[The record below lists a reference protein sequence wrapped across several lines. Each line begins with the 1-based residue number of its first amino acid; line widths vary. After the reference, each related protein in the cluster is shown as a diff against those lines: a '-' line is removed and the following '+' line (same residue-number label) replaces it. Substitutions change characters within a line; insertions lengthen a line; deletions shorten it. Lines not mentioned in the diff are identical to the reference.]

1 MTKEVAG
8 SLPESGLSQT
18 EGDSGAHSSGASS
31 SAENLGA
38 GESRDSASR
47 TEDAEVEE
55 PGSGPS
61 REGGLS
67 QETPS
72 TSGGTRDSEAASDNA
87 SLSSDD
93 ATPIANGSIAGLEW
107 AQPDLDEDQFDD
119 ADSALGDD
127 RLMERDNSASS
138 TQSLSSSVLQ
148 YRTIHGRR
156 YHSLRGDNDTEY
168 WQPNDEQQNLY
179 AEYSHHANLL
189 LLDGRLFLAP
199 IPDNVQNVLDV
210 GTGIGQWAIDF
221 GDAHPHAQVR
231 GVDLSPI
238 QPAWIP
244 PNVLFEIDDIAQEWT
259 YQPNHF
265 DFIYLRSLHGCI
277 KDWDAFF
284 REAYKC
290 CKPGGW
296 VETFHMD
303 LKPQSDDG
311 SVRPGMAML
320 SMYEHL
326 VDAGRRMGRSMD
338 LLRHQTMVRSMEAAG
353 FVDLRETNIKKPITG
368 SFGDRKMREIGGFQH
383 AAMTE
388 GLEGHVLGWP
398 LIQIQLMLARVRTE
412 LASQRVHPW
421 TRVQIV
427 YARKPE

>member
-1 MTKEVAG
+1 M
-8 SLPESGLSQT
+8 P
-18 EGDSGAHSSGASS
+18 
-31 SAENLGA
+31 
-38 GESRDSASR
+38 
-47 TEDAEVEE
+47 
-55 PGSGPS
+55 
-61 REGGLS
+61 
-67 QETPS
+67 
-72 TSGGTRDSEAASDNA
+72 
-87 SLSSDD
+87 
-93 ATPIANGSIAGLEW
+93 
-107 AQPDLDEDQFDD
+107 
-119 ADSALGDD
+119 
-127 RLMERDNSASS
+127 
-138 TQSLSSSVLQ
+138 
-148 YRTIHGRR
+148 RR
-156 YHSLRGDNDTEY
+156 
-168 WQPNDEQQNLY
+168 QPNDEQQNLY

-199 IPDNVQNVLDV
+199 IPENVQNVLDV
-210 GTGIGQWAIDF
+210 GTGIG
-221 GDAHPHAQVR
+221 QVR

-284 REAYKC
+284 QEAYKC
-290 CKPGGW
+290 CKPGGY

-326 VDAGRRMGRSMD
+326 VDAGRRMGRPMD
-338 LLRHQTMVRSMEAAG
+338 LLRHQTMVRSLEAAG
-353 FVDLRETNIKKPITG
+353 FVDIRETNIKKPLTG
-368 SFGDRKMREIGGFQH
+368 SFGDRKLREIGGFQH

-388 GLEGHVLGWP
+388 GLEGFVLYPLGQVLGWP

-412 LASQRVHPW
+412 LASQKVHPW